1 MLLDTPRVA
10 HTYMYTQSPT
20 HRTPCL
26 RPSLPMFSVTVRPN
40 SPLFQYRWCRMMS
53 WVLASDLQGH
63 CERPD
68 DLPAFEKLHGFRHW
82 TFWHLLSAG
91 FVSLTATAFVTSGS
105 PPMRRI
111 DLPPDFH
118 PHTDV
123 ASSNAIITSSIA
135 PSTLADSPTY
145 YFGLEEPAV
154 PNEE

>member
-1 MLLDTPRVA
+1 
-10 HTYMYTQSPT
+10 
-20 HRTPCL
+20 
-26 RPSLPMFSVTVRPN
+26 MFSVTVRPN

-123 ASSNAIITSSIA
+123 ASSNAIIASSIA

-154 PNEE
+154 ANEE